1 MKIGYARVSTVDQ
14 NEARQMEALREEGVE
29 MIYMD
34 KKSGKDF
41 NRPEYQKMI
50 ASLKKGD
57 VLVVHS
63 IDRLGR
69 NYEEIIAEWR
79 KITKEIEADI
89 IVQDMP
95 LLNTTQNKDLTGT
108 LIADIVLQLLSYVA
122 QREREN
128 IRQRQKEG
136 IAIAKAQGKYKGRAK
151 KKSIKNFLITPSSDG
166 RMEKSQKFNLL
177 KLWEYQEVRCI
188 NYWRMS
194 EMIDFTNKS
203 ITTQNNVESERLL
216 KKAVAQGFKL
226 PKMRKSNRVM

>member
-1 MKIGYARVSTVDQ
+1 MKIGYVRVSTVDQ
-14 NEARQMEALREEGVE
+14 NEARQIEAMKTDGVE
-29 MIYMD
+29 KIYMD

-50 ASLKKGD
+50 SEMHKGD
-57 VLVVHS
+57 ILIIHS

-69 NYEEIIAEWR
+69 NYEEIIEEWR
-79 KITKEIEADI
+79 RITKEIEANV

-95 LLNTTQNKDLTGT
+95 LLNTCQNKDLTGT

-151 KKSIKNFLITPSSDG
+151 REINKKLFEETKLRWQNGEITKVQFAEIMGVSRG
-166 RMEKSQKFNLL
+166 TLYKLLEEEK
-177 KLWEYQEVRCI
+177 R
-188 NYWRMS
+188 
-194 EMIDFTNKS
+194 
-203 ITTQNNVESERLL
+203 
-216 KKAVAQGFKL
+216 
-226 PKMRKSNRVM
+226 

>member
-69 NYEEIIAEWR
+69 NYDEITEEWR
-79 KITKEIEADI
+79 KITKEIGADI

-95 LLNTTQNKDLTGT
+95 LLDTTRNRDLTGK
-108 LIADIVLQLLSYVA
+108 LIADIVLQVFSYVA
-122 QREREN
+122 QRERES

-136 IAIAKAQGKYKGRAK
+136 IAIAKARGKYKGRAK
-151 KKSIKNFLITPSSDG
+151 KEIDKKLFEDTKARWQNGEITKIQFAEIIGVSRG
-166 RMEKSQKFNLL
+166 TLYKILGEEK
-177 KLWEYQEVRCI
+177 
-188 NYWRMS
+188 
-194 EMIDFTNKS
+194 DD
-203 ITTQNNVESERLL
+203 
-216 KKAVAQGFKL
+216 
-226 PKMRKSNRVM
+226 

>member
-1 MKIGYARVSTVDQ
+1 MKIGYVRVSTVDQ
-14 NEARQMEALREEGVE
+14 NEARQIEAMKADGVE
-29 MIYMD
+29 KIYMD

-50 ASLKKGD
+50 ASLQKGD
-57 VLVVHS
+57 ILVIHS

-79 KITKEIEADI
+79 RITKEIEADI

-136 IAIAKAQGKYKGRAK
+136 IAIAKSQGKYKGRSK
-151 KKSIKNFLITPSSDG
+151 KEIDKELFKEIKRSWQRGEITKVQFAEIMGVSRNTLYKFLEGD
-166 RMEKSQKFNLL
+166 K
-177 KLWEYQEVRCI
+177 
-188 NYWRMS
+188 
-194 EMIDFTNKS
+194 DD
-203 ITTQNNVESERLL
+203 
-216 KKAVAQGFKL
+216 
-226 PKMRKSNRVM
+226 

>member
-1 MKIGYARVSTVDQ
+1 MKVGYVRVSTVDQ
-14 NEARQMEALREEGVE
+14 NETRQIEAMKADGVE
-29 MIYMD
+29 KIYMD

-50 ASLKKGD
+50 ASLQKGD
-57 VLVVHS
+57 ILVIHS

-136 IAIAKAQGKYKGRAK
+136 IAIAKAQGKYKGRSK
-151 KKSIKNFLITPSSDG
+151 KEINKDLFEETKRSWQMGEITKAQFAETIGVSRSTLY
-166 RMEKSQKFNLL
+166 KLL
-177 KLWEYQEVRCI
+177 EGDK
-188 NYWRMS
+188 
-194 EMIDFTNKS
+194 DD
-203 ITTQNNVESERLL
+203 
-216 KKAVAQGFKL
+216 
-226 PKMRKSNRVM
+226 

>member
-14 NEARQMEALREEGVE
+14 NEARQMEALREDGVDR
-29 MIYMD
+29 IYMD

-50 ASLKKGD
+50 SELHKGD
-57 VLVVHS
+57 VLVIHS

-69 NYEEIIAEWR
+69 NYEEIITEWR

-95 LLNTTQNKDLTGT
+95 LLNTSQNKDLTGT

-136 IAIAKAQGKYKGRAK
+136 IAIAKARGKYKGRAK
-151 KKSIKNFLITPSSDG
+151 KEIDKKFFEDTKARWQNGEITKIQFAEIIGVSRG
-166 RMEKSQKFNLL
+166 TLYKILGEEK
-177 KLWEYQEVRCI
+177 
-188 NYWRMS
+188 
-194 EMIDFTNKS
+194 DD
-203 ITTQNNVESERLL
+203 
-216 KKAVAQGFKL
+216 
-226 PKMRKSNRVM
+226 

>member
-1 MKIGYARVSTVDQ
+1 
-14 NEARQMEALREEGVE
+14 
-29 MIYMD
+29 MI
-34 KKSGKDF
+34 
-41 NRPEYQKMI
+41 
-50 ASLKKGD
+50 
-57 VLVVHS
+57 HS

-89 IVQDMP
+89 VVQDMP

-151 KKSIKNFLITPSSDG
+151 K
-166 RMEKSQKFNLL
+166 R
-177 KLWEYQEVRCI
+177 
-188 NYWRMS
+188 
-194 EMIDFTNKS
+194 
-203 ITTQNNVESERLL
+203 
-216 KKAVAQGFKL
+216 
-226 PKMRKSNRVM
+226 

>member
-14 NEARQMEALREEGVE
+14 NEARQMEALREEGVDR
-29 MIYMD
+29 IYMD

-50 ASLKKGD
+50 DSLQKGD

-69 NYEEIIAEWR
+69 NYEEIITEWR

-95 LLNTTQNKDLTGT
+95 LLNTSQNKDLTGT

-151 KKSIKNFLITPSSDG
+151 KEINKKLFEETKIRWQNGEITKVQFAEIMGISRSTLYKILDG
-166 RMEKSQKFNLL
+166 E
-177 KLWEYQEVRCI
+177 EH
-188 NYWRMS
+188 
-194 EMIDFTNKS
+194 D
-203 ITTQNNVESERLL
+203 
-216 KKAVAQGFKL
+216 
-226 PKMRKSNRVM
+226 

>member
-14 NEARQMEALREEGVE
+14 NEARQMEALREEGVDR
-29 MIYMD
+29 IYMD

-50 ASLKKGD
+50 ASLRKGD
-57 VLVVHS
+57 VLVIHS

-79 KITKEIEADI
+79 KITKEIETDI

-151 KKSIKNFLITPSSDG
+151 KEINKELFKNAKIRWQNGEITKVQFADIMGISRSTLY
-166 RMEKSQKFNLL
+166 KLL
-177 KLWEYQEVRCI
+177 EDEG
-188 NYWRMS
+188 N
-194 EMIDFTNKS
+194 D
-203 ITTQNNVESERLL
+203 
-216 KKAVAQGFKL
+216 
-226 PKMRKSNRVM
+226 

>member
-1 MKIGYARVSTVDQ
+1 MMYNFLINKREGLYMKVGYVRVSTVDQ
-14 NEARQMEALREEGVE
+14 NEARQIEAMKADGVE
-29 MIYMD
+29 KIYMD

-50 ASLKKGD
+50 ASLQKGD
-57 VLVVHS
+57 ILVIHS

-69 NYEEIIAEWR
+69 NYEEIITEWR

-136 IAIAKAQGKYKGRAK
+136 IAIAKAQGKYKGRSK
-151 KKSIKNFLITPSSDG
+151 KEIDKELFNETKRSWQRGEITKVQFAEIMGVSRSTLY
-166 RMEKSQKFNLL
+166 KLL
-177 KLWEYQEVRCI
+177 EGDK
-188 NYWRMS
+188 
-194 EMIDFTNKS
+194 DD
-203 ITTQNNVESERLL
+203 
-216 KKAVAQGFKL
+216 
-226 PKMRKSNRVM
+226 

>member
-63 IDRLGR
+63 IVRLGR
-69 NYEEIIAEWR
+69 NYDEITEEWR
-79 KITKEIEADI
+79 KITKEIGADI

-95 LLNTTQNKDLTGT
+95 LLDTTRNRDLTGK
-108 LIADIVLQLLSYVA
+108 LIADIVLQVFSYVA
-122 QREREN
+122 QRERES

-151 KKSIKNFLITPSSDG
+151 KEINKELFENTKIRWQNGEITKVQFAEIMGISRSTLY
-166 RMEKSQKFNLL
+166 KLL
-177 KLWEYQEVRCI
+177 EDEG
-188 NYWRMS
+188 N
-194 EMIDFTNKS
+194 D
-203 ITTQNNVESERLL
+203 
-216 KKAVAQGFKL
+216 
-226 PKMRKSNRVM
+226 

>member
-1 MKIGYARVSTVDQ
+1 MKIGYVRVSTVDQ
-14 NEARQMEALREEGVE
+14 NEARQIEAMKTGGVE
-29 MIYMD
+29 KIYMD

-50 ASLKKGD
+50 ASLQKGD
-57 VLVVHS
+57 ILVIHS

-151 KKSIKNFLITPSSDG
+151 KEIDKELFKETKRSWQRGEITKVQFAEIMGVSRSKLYKLLEGDKND
-166 RMEKSQKFNLL
+166 
-177 KLWEYQEVRCI
+177 
-188 NYWRMS
+188 
-194 EMIDFTNKS
+194 
-203 ITTQNNVESERLL
+203 
-216 KKAVAQGFKL
+216 
-226 PKMRKSNRVM
+226 

>member
-1 MKIGYARVSTVDQ
+1 MKVGYARVSTVDQ
-14 NEARQMEALREEGVE
+14 NEARQMEALREDGVDR
-29 MIYMD
+29 IYMD

-50 ASLKKGD
+50 TSLQKGD
-57 VLVVHS
+57 VLVIHS

-69 NYEEIIAEWR
+69 NYEEIITEWR

-136 IAIAKAQGKYKGRAK
+136 IAIAKAQGKYKGRTK
-151 KKSIKNFLITPSSDG
+151 KEINTELFKDTKLRWRNGEITKIQFAEIMGISRSTLYKILED
-166 RMEKSQKFNLL
+166 E
-177 KLWEYQEVRCI
+177 EH
-188 NYWRMS
+188 
-194 EMIDFTNKS
+194 D
-203 ITTQNNVESERLL
+203 
-216 KKAVAQGFKL
+216 
-226 PKMRKSNRVM
+226 

>member
-69 NYEEIIAEWR
+69 NYDEITEEWR
-79 KITKEIEADI
+79 KITKEIGADI

-95 LLNTTQNKDLTGT
+95 LLDTTRNRDLTGK
-108 LIADIVLQLLSYVA
+108 LIADIVLQVFSYVA
-122 QREREN
+122 QRERES

-151 KKSIKNFLITPSSDG
+151 KEINKELFDNTKIRWQNGEITKVQFAEIMGISRSTLY
-166 RMEKSQKFNLL
+166 KLL
-177 KLWEYQEVRCI
+177 EDEG
-188 NYWRMS
+188 N
-194 EMIDFTNKS
+194 D
-203 ITTQNNVESERLL
+203 
-216 KKAVAQGFKL
+216 
-226 PKMRKSNRVM
+226 

>member
-1 MKIGYARVSTVDQ
+1 MKIGYVRVSTIEQ
-14 NEARQMEALREEGVE
+14 NESRQIEAMKADGVE
-29 MIYMD
+29 KIYMD

-50 ASLKKGD
+50 VSLQKGD
-57 VLVVHS
+57 ILVIHS

-136 IAIAKAQGKYKGRAK
+136 IAIAKAQGKYKGRSK
-151 KKSIKNFLITPSSDG
+151 KEINKDLFEETKRSWQRGEITKVQFAEIMGVSRSTLY
-166 RMEKSQKFNLL
+166 KLL
-177 KLWEYQEVRCI
+177 EGDK
-188 NYWRMS
+188 
-194 EMIDFTNKS
+194 DD
-203 ITTQNNVESERLL
+203 
-216 KKAVAQGFKL
+216 
-226 PKMRKSNRVM
+226 

>member
-14 NEARQMEALREEGVE
+14 NEARQMEALREEGVDR
-29 MIYMD
+29 IYMD

-41 NRPEYQKMI
+41 NRPEYQRMI
-50 ASLKKGD
+50 ASLRKGD
-57 VLVVHS
+57 VLVIHS

-69 NYEEIIAEWR
+69 NYEEIITEWR

-151 KKSIKNFLITPSSDG
+151 KEINKELFENTKIRWQNGEITKVQFADIMGISRSTLY
-166 RMEKSQKFNLL
+166 KLL
-177 KLWEYQEVRCI
+177 EDEG
-188 NYWRMS
+188 N
-194 EMIDFTNKS
+194 D
-203 ITTQNNVESERLL
+203 
-216 KKAVAQGFKL
+216 
-226 PKMRKSNRVM
+226 

>member
-1 MKIGYARVSTVDQ
+1 MKVGYVRVSTADQ
-14 NEARQMEALREEGVE
+14 NEARQIEAMKADGVE
-29 MIYMD
+29 KIYMD

-50 ASLKKGD
+50 ASLQKGD
-57 VLVVHS
+57 ILVIHS

-69 NYEEIIAEWR
+69 NYEEIIVEWR

-136 IAIAKAQGKYKGRAK
+136 IAIAKVQGKYKGRAK
-151 KKSIKNFLITPSSDG
+151 KEIDKELFKETKRSWQRGKITKVQFAEIMGVSRSTLY
-166 RMEKSQKFNLL
+166 KLL
-177 KLWEYQEVRCI
+177 EGDK
-188 NYWRMS
+188 
-194 EMIDFTNKS
+194 DD
-203 ITTQNNVESERLL
+203 
-216 KKAVAQGFKL
+216 
-226 PKMRKSNRVM
+226 

>member
-1 MKIGYARVSTVDQ
+1 MKVGYVRVSTVDQ
-14 NEARQMEALREEGVE
+14 NEARQIEAMKADGVE
-29 MIYMD
+29 KIYMD

-50 ASLKKGD
+50 ASLQKGD
-57 VLVVHS
+57 ILVIHS

-79 KITKEIEADI
+79 RITKEIEADI
-89 IVQDMP
+89 VVQDMP

-151 KKSIKNFLITPSSDG
+151 KEIDKELFKETKRSWQRGKITKVQFAEIMGVSRSTLY
-166 RMEKSQKFNLL
+166 KLL
-177 KLWEYQEVRCI
+177 EGDK
-188 NYWRMS
+188 
-194 EMIDFTNKS
+194 DD
-203 ITTQNNVESERLL
+203 
-216 KKAVAQGFKL
+216 
-226 PKMRKSNRVM
+226 

>member
-1 MKIGYARVSTVDQ
+1 
-14 NEARQMEALREEGVE
+14 
-29 MIYMD
+29 MD

-50 ASLKKGD
+50 ASLQKGD
-57 VLVVHS
+57 ILVIHS

-151 KKSIKNFLITPSSDG
+151 KEIDKELFKETKRSWQRGEITKVQFAEIMGVSRSKLYKLLEGDKND
-166 RMEKSQKFNLL
+166 
-177 KLWEYQEVRCI
+177 
-188 NYWRMS
+188 
-194 EMIDFTNKS
+194 
-203 ITTQNNVESERLL
+203 
-216 KKAVAQGFKL
+216 
-226 PKMRKSNRVM
+226 

>member
-14 NEARQMEALREEGVE
+14 NEARQMEALREEGVDR
-29 MIYMD
+29 IYMD

-50 ASLKKGD
+50 SELHKGD
-57 VLVVHS
+57 VLVIHS

-69 NYEEIIAEWR
+69 NYEEIIDEWR
-79 KITKEIEADI
+79 KITKEIGADI

-95 LLNTTQNKDLTGT
+95 LLNTCQSKDLTGT
-108 LIADIVLQLLSYVA
+108 LISDIVLQLLSYVA

-151 KKSIKNFLITPSSDG
+151 KEIDKKLFEDTKARWQNGEITKIQFAEIIGVSRG
-166 RMEKSQKFNLL
+166 TLYKILGEEK
-177 KLWEYQEVRCI
+177 
-188 NYWRMS
+188 
-194 EMIDFTNKS
+194 DD
-203 ITTQNNVESERLL
+203 
-216 KKAVAQGFKL
+216 
-226 PKMRKSNRVM
+226 

>member
-1 MKIGYARVSTVDQ
+1 MKIGYVRVSTIEQ
-14 NEARQMEALREEGVE
+14 NEARQIEAMKADGVE
-29 MIYMD
+29 KIYMD

-50 ASLKKGD
+50 VSLQKGD
-57 VLVVHS
+57 ILVIHS

-136 IAIAKAQGKYKGRAK
+136 IAIAKAQGKYKGRSK
-151 KKSIKNFLITPSSDG
+151 KEINKDLFEETKRSWQMGEITKAQFAETIGVSRSTLY
-166 RMEKSQKFNLL
+166 KLL
-177 KLWEYQEVRCI
+177 EGDK
-188 NYWRMS
+188 
-194 EMIDFTNKS
+194 DD
-203 ITTQNNVESERLL
+203 
-216 KKAVAQGFKL
+216 
-226 PKMRKSNRVM
+226 